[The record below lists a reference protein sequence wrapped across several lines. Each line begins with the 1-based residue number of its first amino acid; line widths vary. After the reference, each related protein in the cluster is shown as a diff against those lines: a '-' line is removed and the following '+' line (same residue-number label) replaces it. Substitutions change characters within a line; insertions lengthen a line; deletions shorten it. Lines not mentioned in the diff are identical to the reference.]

1 MRTKRKLAISIH
13 SPHARGDLAA
23 DLCTTALTISIHS
36 PHARGDRSSRSRYSS
51 RDRISIH
58 SPHARGDAVQWAV
71 QEPTVFIS
79 IHSPHAR
86 GDSINLQKSFWIQG
100 SLYNKNIT
108 AHFSKTLKPFYGLKS
123 SCFGCEA
130 SRKVMTAS
138 PSHGFSEDA
147 SHHSMI

>member
-1 MRTKRKLAISIH
+1 MLTGQNTTKFQSTPLMRGETSLVLSSRKPEAFQSTPLM
-13 SPHARGDLAA
+13 RGE
-23 DLCTTALTISIHS
+23 T
-36 PHARGDRSSRSRYSS
+36 RRRSSAFWCSR
-51 RDRISIH
+51 
-58 SPHARGDAVQWAV
+58 
-71 QEPTVFIS
+71 IS